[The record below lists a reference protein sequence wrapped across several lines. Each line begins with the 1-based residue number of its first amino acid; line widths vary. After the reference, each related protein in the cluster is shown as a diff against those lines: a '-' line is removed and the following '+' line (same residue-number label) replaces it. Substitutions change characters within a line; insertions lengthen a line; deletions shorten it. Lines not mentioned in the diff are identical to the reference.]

1 MRRSWVTHMV
11 MRLSKKMGLK
21 ILFMKDWAAGNE
33 RREVNTDQIR
43 LMIHQW
49 LTYLSLWWITPT
61 GCCSYPSRS
70 TLFINT
76 KWDCAPNFVC
86 RSFVLLTASKHTTHS
101 CTIFKSHIVNIL
113 TDIAIWSMISGN
125 DHFGTTILIFTEERM
140 CWVRVGKMLANPL
153 TVFSSMIWIL
163 IFKCSIQSAAL
174 QPTWSLLTVHSV
186 QVKQQQWT
194 FINIYKPE
202 PVRSYTRFS
211 DSFPSLFSWWKTTST
226 CFLSRISRLLSRRGE
241 IVTNIFPLAPV
252 CHGNTSYSAWEAKCA
267 GGFKER

>member
-113 TDIAIWSMISGN
+113 TDIAKWSDLWLVEIM
-125 DHFGTTILIFTEERM
+125 D
-140 CWVRVGKMLANPL
+140 
-153 TVFSSMIWIL
+153 FSV
-163 IFKCSIQSAAL
+163 
-174 QPTWSLLTVHSV
+174 T
-186 QVKQQQWT
+186 T
-194 FINIYKPE
+194 FILTEKNNLSHDDVTFVVETNKH
-202 PVRSYTRFS
+202 V
-211 DSFPSLFSWWKTTST
+211 
-226 CFLSRISRLLSRRGE
+226 FL
-241 IVTNIFPLAPV
+241 
-252 CHGNTSYSAWEAKCA
+252 
-267 GGFKER
+267 